1 MQFAI
6 QHLTGPPVFNGC
18 YSIRQGLS
26 EEITKGIR
34 VIEQLDDISYRRRSK
49 NSASVGEQFRH
60 NLDFINTFL
69 GGVAVGRVDYMKRER
84 DIRVERSREWAV
96 DRFEIALR
104 KLEMISRAQ
113 INSMVSVRSET
124 DTGVWLQSSVAR
136 EMEFVLSHTI
146 HHHAMIAEK
155 LVGQGVILDTAFG
168 VAASTKSYWSKLAA

>member
-1 MQFAI
+1 MQFATQYLI
-6 QHLTGPPVFNGC
+6 GAPVFNGRD
-18 YSIRQGLS
+18 SIRQGLS

-60 NLDFINTFL
+60 NLDFVNTFL
-69 GGVAVGRVDYMKRER
+69 NGVAVGRIDYTKRER

-96 DRFEIALR
+96 ERFETVGR
-104 KLEMISRAQ
+104 KLAMLSRAQ

-124 DTGVWLQSSVAR
+124 DAGVWLPSSAAR

-146 HHHAMIAEK
+146 HHHALIAEK
-155 LVGQGVILDTAFG
+155 LAGQGVILDTAFG